1 MALDFRAVYAGRD
14 LAPWVSTLAGR
25 SGVYLIRE
33 KSDFHPLEGGIVYV
47 GESHT
52 GRLKKTLLRHF
63 QRWSGKTA
71 GPTFNPD
78 KIEVAVLR
86 CPADRAVALQN
97 GLIEEHRPRFNVI
110 GKPEDPF

>member
-86 CPADRAVALQN
+86 CHPFKALDLQN
-97 GLIEEHRPRFNVI
+97 RLIKKYRPPFNVI